1 MLELSCWDKEFCE
14 IRELYSRDREKGA
27 TYHMTGLARS
37 RLLLAIE
44 LTIAL
49 RFAVVKGRDDRVGHV
64 GNLSTHIA
72 RLPPFACVVQD
83 L

>member
-1 MLELSCWDKEFCE
+1 
-14 IRELYSRDREKGA
+14 
-27 TYHMTGLARS
+27 MTGLARS

-49 RFAVVKGRDDRVGHV
+49 RFAVVEGRDDRVGHV

>member
-1 MLELSCWDKEFCE
+1 
-14 IRELYSRDREKGA
+14 
-27 TYHMTGLARS
+27 MTGLARLP

-49 RFAVVKGRDDRVGHV
+49 CFAVVEGRDDRVGHM
-64 GNLSTHIA
+64 GHLATHIT
-72 RLPPFACVVQD
+72 RLPPLACVVED

>member
-1 MLELSCWDKEFCE
+1 
-14 IRELYSRDREKGA
+14 
-27 TYHMTGLARS
+27 MTGLARP

-49 RFAVVKGRDDRVGHV
+49 RFAVVEGRDNRVGHV
-64 GNLSTHIA
+64 GNLATHIA

-83 L
+83 LLINE